1 MGEYILRK
9 SDFSG
14 EEDDDDVIIIDEDGQ
29 EDLDFIDDDV
39 KDNDEGIEFYRSVN
53 KKFLN
58 GEGTPAVPVV
68 KQDISGLRIESNSE
82 SK

>member
-1 MGEYILRK
+1 M
-9 SDFSG
+9 
-14 EEDDDDVIIIDEDGQ
+14 
-29 EDLDFIDDDV
+29 DFIDDDV

-58 GEGTPAVPVV
+58 GKGTPIPVV